1 MSTSDPMLVSAAVLG
16 RLLSLTDRHV
26 RRLRKDGIL
35 PGAGAKYDL
44 RECVPAYIAHLREGS
59 ASSSLAD
66 EKLGLVRAK
75 RRQLELANEHR
86 AGILIHAD
94 LVEETM
100 MAQAAYIARAHDAAA
115 GRLAPE
121 MIGLTD
127 TAVAR
132 AKILAEMREI
142 REGIAQFS
150 IRQADVLD
158 RMAQEAERKEKAGK
172 ARGAK

>member
-1 MSTSDPMLVSAAVLG
+1 MSMSAPLIVSAAELG
-16 RLLSLTDRHV
+16 GILALTDRHV
-26 RRLRKDGIL
+26 RRLRRDGVL
-35 PGAGAKYDL
+35 PGSGAKFDL
-44 RECVPAYIAHLREGS
+44 RECVPAYVKLLREGAPGS
-59 ASSSLAD
+59 TLAD

-75 RRQLELANEHR
+75 RRQAELANEHR

-100 MAQAAYIARAHDAAA
+100 MAQAAFIAGAHDAAA

-127 TAVAR
+127 PAVAR

-150 IRQADVLD
+150 IRQADALD
-158 RMAQEAERKEKAGK
+158 RMAQEAERKAKAGK
-172 ARGAK
+172 SRGAA